1 MSDHISRTFDQELDQ
16 LRRLV
21 AEMGGLSE
29 RMLADA
35 TIALVREDT
44 KRAQSVIATD
54 PKLDE
59 LQRKIED
66 NAVLMLMRRQ
76 PVANDL
82 REVMA
87 SIRIA
92 HDLERIGDLAKNI
105 AKRSLKVQ
113 GHMQLGR
120 AMTGVE
126 ALSRLA
132 QGQLKDVLDAYA
144 QSNDKGALDVWGR
157 DGQIDALE
165 NSLFRE
171 LLTYM
176 MEDPRNITFCTHLL
190 FCAKNIER
198 LGDHTTNIAETV
210 HFVVTGRALP
220 ADRPRGDSPSDAAA

>member
-1 MSDHISRTFDQELDQ
+1 MSDHISKTFDQELDL

-29 RMLADA
+29 RMLSDA
-35 TIALVREDT
+35 TIALMREDT
-44 KRAQSVIATD
+44 KRAQAVIAMD

-59 LQRKIED
+59 LQRKIEE
-66 NAVLMLMRRQ
+66 NSVMMLMRRQ

-92 HDLERIGDLAKNI
+92 NDLERIGDLAKNV

-113 GHMQLGR
+113 GHLQSGR
-120 AMTGVE
+120 AMSGVE

-132 QGQLKDVLDAYA
+132 QGQLKDVLDAYS
-144 QSNDKGALDVWGR
+144 QSNEKGAIDVWTR

-210 HFVVTGRALP
+210 HYLVTGRNLP
-220 ADRPRGDSPSDAAA
+220 NDRPKGESPSDTAT

>member
-1 MSDHISRTFDQELDQ
+1 MSDHISKTFDQELDQ

-59 LQRKIED
+59 LQRKVED
-66 NAVLMLMRRQ
+66 NAVLLLMRRQ

>member
-1 MSDHISRTFDQELDQ
+1 MTDHISKAYDQELDQ
-16 LRRLV
+16 LRRLI
-21 AEMGGLSE
+21 AEMGGYCE
-29 RMLADA
+29 RMLTEA
-35 TIALVREDT
+35 TIALVRDDA
-44 KRAQSVIATD
+44 KRAQSVIAMD
-54 PKLDE
+54 PRLDE
-59 LQRKIED
+59 LQRKVED
-66 NAVLMLMRRQ
+66 QAVLMLMRRQ

-82 REVMA
+82 REVVA

-92 HDLERIGDLAKNI
+92 NDLERVGDLGKNI

-113 GHMQLGR
+113 GQLQGSR

-126 ALSRLA
+126 ALSKLA
-132 QGQLKDVLDAYA
+132 QTQLKDVLDAYA
-144 QSNDKGALDVWGR
+144 QSNDKAALDVWGR

-210 HFVVTGRALP
+210 HFLVTGRNLP
-220 ADRPRGDSPSDAAA
+220 TERPKGDDAAEAAE

>member
-1 MSDHISRTFDQELDQ
+1 MNEHISKTYDKELDK

-21 AEMGGLSE
+21 AEMGGLGE
-29 RMLADA
+29 RMLTDA
-35 TIALVREDT
+35 TVALMREDAD
-44 KRAQSVIATD
+44 RAQSVIATD
-54 PKLDE
+54 PRLDE
-59 LQRKIED
+59 LQRRIED
-66 NAVLMLMRRQ
+66 DALLMLMRRQ

-92 HDLERIGDLAKNI
+92 NDLERIGDLAKNI

-113 GHMQLGR
+113 GHMLSGK
-120 AMTGVE
+120 AMSGVE

-132 QGQLKDVLDAYA
+132 QAQLKDVLDAYA
-144 QSNDKGALDVWGR
+144 QSNEKGAIDVWTR

-210 HFVVTGRALP
+210 HYLVTGRTLP
-220 ADRPRGDSPSDAAA
+220 NDRPKGGGSSDVQS

>member
-54 PKLDE
+54 TKIDE

-132 QGQLKDVLDAYA
+132 QGQLKDALDAYA
-144 QSNDKGALDVWGR
+144 QSNDKGALDVWSR

-220 ADRPRGDSPSDAAA
+220 ADRPKGDSPSDPAA

>member
-1 MSDHISRTFDQELDQ
+1 MSDHISKTFDQELDL

-29 RMLADA
+29 RMLSDA
-35 TIALVREDT
+35 TIALMREDT
-44 KRAQSVIATD
+44 KRAQAVIAMD

-66 NAVLMLMRRQ
+66 NSVMMLMRRQ

-92 HDLERIGDLAKNI
+92 NDLERIGDLAKNV

-113 GHMQLGR
+113 GHLQSGR
-120 AMTGVE
+120 AMSGVE

-132 QGQLKDVLDAYA
+132 QGQLKDVLDAYS
-144 QSNDKGALDVWGR
+144 QSNEKGAIDVWTR

-210 HFVVTGRALP
+210 HYLVTGRNLP
-220 ADRPRGDSPSDAAA
+220 NDRPKGESPSDVTA

>member
-1 MSDHISRTFDQELDQ
+1 MSDHISKSYDQELDE

-21 AEMGGLSE
+21 AEMGGLAE
-29 RMLADA
+29 KMLADS
-35 TIALVREDT
+35 TFALMREDA
-44 KRAQSVIATD
+44 KRAQAVIAMD
-54 PKLDE
+54 PRLDD
-59 LQRKIED
+59 LQRRIEEA
-66 NAVLMLMRRQ
+66 AVLLLMRRQ

-82 REVMA
+82 RHVMA
-87 SIRIA
+87 SMRIA
-92 HDLERIGDLAKNI
+92 NDLERIGDLGKNI

-113 GHMQLGR
+113 GQMQSGR
-120 AMTGVE
+120 AMNGVE

-132 QGQLKDVLDAYA
+132 QSQLKDVLDAYTQGDA
-144 QSNDKGALDVWGR
+144 EKAVDVWSR

-176 MEDPRNITFCTHLL
+176 MEDPRSITFSTHLL

-210 HFVVTGRALP
+210 HYVVTGRNLP
-220 ADRPRGDSPSDAAA
+220 TDRPKGDGPTEAAA

>member
-1 MSDHISRTFDQELDQ
+1 MSDHISKTFDQELDQ

>member
-198 LGDHTTNIAETV
+198 IGDHATNLAETIEYII
-210 HFVVTGRALP
+210 TGKSALSTHGT
-220 ADRPRGDSPSDAAA
+220 RPSKI